1 MQKEKIEILVIE
13 DEEDILEL
21 VEYLLKK
28 EGYKTTGFLS
38 TEHVIQFLDEESPSL
53 LIVDRNLPNVEG
65 SRFVSHLREQGYTI
79 PVIFLTAKD
88 TQSDIEDGFESG
100 GDDYITKPFQPKEFI
115 LRVNALLR
123 RSGALVSGDIVKYK
137 EIALNRI
144 KKTVFIGNNDITLTQ
159 FESDLLYFLIQNAGK
174 NIDRE
179 VLHNAL
185 WQDKIESSN
194 YNAMNVAINRLKKKI
209 DPEGKLGYFHAI
221 WGVGYKFE

>member
-21 VEYLLKK
+21 VEYLLNK

-38 TEHVIQFLDEESPSL
+38 TEHVMQFLDEESPSL

-65 SRFVSHLREQGYTI
+65 SQFVSHLREQGYTI

-88 TQSDIEDGFESG
+88 TQNDIEDGFESG
-100 GDDYITKPFQPKEFI
+100 GDDYITKPFKPKEFI

-123 RSGALVSGDIVKYK
+123 RTGVLASQDIVKYK
-137 EIALNRI
+137 EITINRT
-144 KKTVFIGNNDITLTQ
+144 KKIVSTNSEDIVLTQ

-179 VLHNAL
+179 VLHDAL
-185 WQDKIESSN
+185 WQDKMESSN
-194 YNAMNVAINRLKKKI
+194 YNAMNVAVSRLKKKI

>member
-38 TEHVIQFLDEESPSL
+38 TEHVQQFLDEESPSL
-53 LIVDRNLPNVEG
+53 IIIDRNLPNIEG
-65 SRFVSHLREQGYTI
+65 SEFVSNLRDQGYTI
-79 PVIFLTAKD
+79 PVIFLSAKD
-88 TQSDIEDGFESG
+88 KQVDIEDGFERG

-123 RSGALVSGDIVKYK
+123 RTGALASQDIIRYK
-137 EIALNRI
+137 EITLNRT
-144 KKTVFIGNNDITLTQ
+144 KKIVSVEGDDIALTQ
-159 FESDLLYFLIQNAGK
+159 FECDLLYFLMHNAGK
-174 NIDRE
+174 TIERE
-179 VLHNAL
+179 VLYDTL
-185 WQDKIESSN
+185 WHDKIEHSN
-194 YNAMNVAINRLKKKI
+194 YNAMNVAVSRLKKKI
-209 DPEGKLGYFHAI
+209 DPHGKLGYFHAI